1 MTTADRGA
9 MEAEL
14 VASGRFARV
23 ETIGRR
29 SGQPRA
35 VTVGFVDDAS
45 EDGAVL
51 VAAGAPN
58 SAWALNLL
66 ENPAC
71 RVAVAER
78 TFDAVAEPLEAKDHG
93 RAIAAMILRYGTPA
107 EGLGRGP
114 AFRLRPTE
122 PKQ

>member
-1 MTTADRGA
+1 VTTADRTA

-29 SGQPRA
+29 SGEPRA
-35 VTVGFVDDAS
+35 VTVGFVDDPS

-78 TFDAVAEPLEAKDHG
+78 TFDAVAEPLEAKDHA
-93 RAIAAMILRYGTPA
+93 RAIAGMILRYGTPA

-122 PKQ
+122 PKP